1 MQRIGNCG
9 GQGGAENEA
18 VLLKDGLEATDDAED
33 KAVLPKDESEATND
47 VEDRAC
53 ATEEV
58 EVLP

>member
-1 MQRIGNCG
+1 M
-9 GQGGAENEA
+9 
-18 VLLKDGLEATDDAED
+18 LKDGLEATDDAED